1 MQSSD
6 VEELYRRYG
15 YVVQRRCRRLLN
27 SQAAA
32 DDALQE
38 VFVRVLRYGAS
49 FDGEQPLSWLYRVA
63 DNVCFDRLGSERR
76 ARARHDAVVGLEAE
90 CQVREEA
97 PADQQRLLAEVL
109 ACSRPNERR
118 AALLYYF
125 DGLTHSEIARRLGCS
140 REAVSHQLTRFH
152 NEARRLLLRGE
163 SS

>member
-1 MQSSD
+1 MLPAE

-15 YVVQRRCRRLLN
+15 YAVQRRCHRLLN

-49 FDGEQPLSWLYRVA
+49 FDGEQPLAWLYRVA

-76 ARARHDAVVGLEAE
+76 ARAKHDDLAGLEAE
-90 CQVREEA
+90 RQ
-97 PADQQRLLAEVL
+97 ADHETPPDRQRLLAEVL
-109 ACSRPNERR
+109 ACSAPSERR

-125 DGLTHSEIARRLGCS
+125 DGMTHSEIARLLGCS
-140 REAVSHQLTRFH
+140 REAISHRLGRFH
-152 NEARRLLLRGE
+152 SEARRLLSRGE